1 MANIL
6 AGMFTESVIS
16 SPVSL
21 VVTQRNKEASWRKV
35 NIQINLMM
43 TWERLDLFLPF
54 KKGWVI
60 FIFGSVYAVLVRKII
75 CKYKKM
81 STWAFSLLFAMYVF
95 ITYKLV
101 WTSFLTNIEF
111 RFCFSSR
118 YRWQYINLYILTNT
132 FLEETIQIYHLMF
145 PLECV

>member
-1 MANIL
+1 MANVL

-43 TWERLDLFLPF
+43 TWKRLDLFLPF

-75 CKYKKM
+75 CKYKKNEHLGI
-81 STWAFSLLFAMYVF
+81 FSPLCHVF

-132 FLEETIQIYHLMF
+132 FLEETIQVYHLMF
-145 PLECV
+145 PLEYM